1 MTKAS
6 PNLLSYVM
14 DTRILGT
21 TVHSILA
28 PVLPLMINLTS
39 LKIQFIKLAKIR
51 DLHTHVFQLL
61 GLKQFSLDGFYYDK
75 EGPPFSPP
83 PTQRGPALERMDL
96 VVDGNLHLLPSFF
109 HAGLRSVYIDT
120 LQYLEVDKPA
130 EKDLRVLSELTR
142 VAGSLKHLR
151 LLEVQWDVRHWPDPP
166 TLVLTGLE
174 TLSMEMWYKDDLAR
188 IDLCLLRWLISS
200 LSSMDETL
208 SLQSLELK
216 LKCWEDSELQEV
228 DEMWIL
234 WMQLDGILSRA
245 NLSRLRQLRVK
256 ISGEE
261 TTEEGLLY
269 AQSLTNHRFLLA
281 LQRGILMH
289 LMNPFYAD
297 ASLDSSADGS
307 QNYHIDLLNHAVKS
321 SGTAVSRG
329 ASDSDLF
336 TPPLDRLPH
345 PRVIEPKFGFRNGV
359 RISKACRSEEER
371 KILRFEG
378 S

>member
-1 MTKAS
+1 MSRTDASNQQCSVSIPYIPPEIIDEIVDYLWNDNRALISCSSVCRLFYPRTRMHLFHTIDIRRRSNTATRFVDMTKAS
-6 PNLLSYVM
+6 PNLLSYVT

-39 LKIQFIKLAKIR
+39 LKIQFIKLAKIC
-51 DLHTHVFQLL
+51 DLHAHDFQLL

-75 EGPPFSPP
+75 EGPPFSPS
-83 PTQRGPALERMDL
+83 PTQRGPALERMNL

-109 HAGLRSVYIDT
+109 HAGLRSVYIDA

-142 VAGSLKHLR
+142 AAGSLKHLR

-166 TLVLTGLE
+166 TLALTGLE
-174 TLSMEMWYKDDLAR
+174 TLSMEIWYKDDLAR
-188 IDLCLLRWLISS
+188 IDLCLLRWLIIS
-200 LSSMDETL
+200 LSSMDEVS

-228 DEMWIL
+228 DEMWLL
-234 WMQLDGILSRA
+234 WMQLDVVLSRP
-245 NLSRLRQLRVK
+245 NLSRLHQLTIK

-269 AQSLTNHRFLLA
+269 AQTLTNHRFPLA
-281 LQRGILMH
+281 QERGILMVCT
-289 LMNPFYAD
+289 D
-297 ASLDSSADGS
+297 DED
-307 QNYHIDLLNHAVKS
+307 
-321 SGTAVSRG
+321 
-329 ASDSDLF
+329 
-336 TPPLDRLPH
+336 
-345 PRVIEPKFGFRNGV
+345 
-359 RISKACRSEEER
+359 
-371 KILRFEG
+371 
-378 S
+378 